1 MLGREIEVPL
11 DVISEATPDSPS
23 LTTENALALQQP
35 LLGAHDFTRRHLGEA
50 AERQKRNYDK
60 RASSKSF

>member
-1 MLGREIEVPL
+1 MPL

-35 LLGAHDFTRRHLGEA
+35 LLGAHDLGEA